1 MCQEPTLLL
10 TMMRARLTHIFGSG
24 LLVCNHA
31 WQPSIPTYVAPTS
44 LSLSLHK
51 VISRKTQTH
60 TQTAIRSKPCGFCTL
75 YMHTNLCVTRDVRFR
90 GHFVERVGL
99 YPQIARLVTHAI
111 TLPTE
116 GISCITPYPF
126 SLFGL
131 QVSLGNSTCLAR
143 QANPF
148 LTRSAQAFVILHA
161 SKGIVSSGLSCL
173 QCFGTGSRNQSQRTG
188 MPHFL
193 SLEFVVSS
201 ITV

>member
-10 TMMRARLTHIFGSG
+10 TMMRARLTHIFGLG
-24 LLVCNHA
+24 WLVCNHA

-51 VISRKTQTH
+51 VISRKTHTH
-60 TQTAIRSKPCGFCTL
+60 TQTAICSKPCGSCTL

-116 GISCITPYPF
+116 GISCT
-126 SLFGL
+126 
-131 QVSLGNSTCLAR
+131 VSHCIHSR
-143 QANPF
+143 F
-148 LTRSAQAFVILHA
+148 LDCKSHWEIQRALRGKQT
-161 SKGIVSSGLSCL
+161 LS
-173 QCFGTGSRNQSQRTG
+173 
-188 MPHFL
+188 
-193 SLEFVVSS
+193 
-201 ITV
+201 